1 MSKFVLV
8 LRINLRG
15 SHDSPELLDLSCVDV
30 NKTCLLMLFK
40 PEQMELQG
48 QGLAHAGVARVNVL
62 G

>member
-1 MSKFVLV
+1 MSRFVSI

-15 SHDSPELLDLSCVDV
+15 SHDSPELLDLSCVDL

-48 QGLAHAGVARVNVL
+48 LAHAGVARVNVL